1 MSDVMM
7 SEARRPET
15 EVTEKSKRR
24 RFSAEYKRRIVREAA
39 ACTETGELGALLR
52 REGLYSSH
60 LSKWREQVQR
70 GELAAL
76 NSKKR
81 GPKAKP
87 VDPRDKRIAE
97 LERSVAK
104 FAARA
109 ERAEALVAVQKK
121 LSKLLGID
129 LPSDD
134 GESS

>member
-76 NSKKR
+76 SSKKR
-81 GPKAKP
+81 GPKAKS